1 MVFTTDEVM
10 SRTKLTQIQEDVTK
24 LEDYLTQLNKQKQSE
39 QEDFVTKGVKKLEI
53 LAGQIN
59 TVTTQLEK
67 EIFNF
72 AQIAK
77 EINIVFQAIQ
87 QPPDP
92 KVIGLGKSR
101 CHRLRPLNIW
111 EVHYLKVP
119 KIVRRGYRFFLT
131 SKVMELFPADG
142 QEATQIKAKE
152 SQNSRE
158 ALERWLVERR
168 K

>member
-1 MVFTTDEVM
+1 MVFTTDKVGSNEL
-10 SRTKLTQIQEDVTK
+10 TKIQEDVTK
-24 LEDYLTQLNKQKQSE
+24 LEGYLTQLNKQKQAE
-39 QEDFVTKGVKKLEI
+39 QEDLVTKGMKKLEI

-59 TVTTQLEK
+59 TITTQLEN

-77 EINIVFQAIQ
+77 EINIVYQAIQ

-92 KVIGLGKSR
+92 KVLGLDESR

-111 EVHYLKVP
+111 EVYYLKVP
-119 KIVRRGYRFFLT
+119 KIMRRGYRFFLT
-131 SKVMELFPADG
+131 SKVVGLFAADG

-152 SQNSRE
+152 SQNRRE